1 MRRDQARPPTASP
14 AGIATGAMVTAA
26 RTSDP
31 AATWCQEAS
40 QARYGAAATCRQD
53 LVVIA
58 VAASHTPTM
67 GRHHSA
73 ARYSRRG
80 GQPRS
85 QATVTAPVAT
95 RDTGAAAMT
104 TSATAAYLASLPAA
118 RTAASTASRPRY
130 RRITG
135 GPAGR
140 GSPGWGPAGT
150 APACWPPPGP
160 VRRHPEARGSRP
172 GWRRYPALSWP
183 WRPWAGRRGSTGR
196 PRGHAGPRRRG
207 SVLRRRGT

>member
-14 AGIATGAMVTAA
+14 AGIATGAMVAAA

-31 AATWCQEAS
+31 AAAWCQEAS
-40 QARYGAAATCRQD
+40 QARYGAAATCHQD

-58 VAASHTPTM
+58 VAASHTPTI

-73 ARYSRRG
+73 ARYRRRG

-85 QATVTAPVAT
+85 QATVTAPTAT

-104 TSATAAYLASLPAA
+104 TSAAAAYLASLPAT
-118 RTAASTASRPRY
+118 RTVASTASRPRY
-130 RRITG
+130 RRITA

-140 GSPGWGPAGT
+140 GCPGWEPAGT
-150 APACWPPPGP
+150 APACRPMAGP
-160 VRRHPEARGSRP
+160 VRRRAEARGSRP
-172 GWRRYPALSWP
+172 GWRRHPALPWP
-183 WRPWAGRRGSTGR
+183 
-196 PRGHAGPRRRG
+196 
-207 SVLRRRGT
+207 